1 MFSKLIAFILLLA
14 GLYIVAVF
22 ALPREADQY
31 GNPELNAKIR
41 NIKDMSLNYASGS
54 DSPASLA
61 DKLMTTG
68 KEIMDETR
76 DTANQI
82 QSTVTEK
89 TEQAKAAA
97 ASAQKAYDAVEQAKK
112 DLQNLTNFSGGTQV
126 VASGSV
132 Q

>member
-68 KEIMDETR
+68 KGIMDETR

-112 DLQNLTNFSGGTQV
+112 DFQNLTNFSGGTQV

>member
-68 KEIMDETR
+68 KGIMDETR

-89 TEQAKAAA
+89 TEQAKKAAE
-97 ASAQKAYDAVEQAKK
+97 SAQKAYDAVEQAKK

-132 Q
+132 R

>member
-22 ALPREADQY
+22 AIPREADQY
-31 GNPELNAKIR
+31 GNPDLNAKIR

-61 DKLMTTG
+61 DKLMMTS
-68 KEIMDETR
+68 KDLVDETNK
-76 DTANQI
+76 TAEHI
-82 QSTVTEK
+82 QSTLSEK
-89 TEQAKAAA
+89 AEQAKRAAD
-97 ASAQKAYDAVEQAKK
+97 SAQKAYDAVEQAKK
-112 DLQNLTNFSGGTQV
+112 DIQNLTNFSGGTQT

-132 Q
+132 R